1 MHMDWHYPL
10 PPATTA
16 DPHNPPRLPCHTHIP
31 LTSTPLLTLARLPQL
46 CSHSTYPVDTHTPLC
61 TLVPTQPCT
70 CPLSTPP
77 PPLPQ
82 VLHCLNTSQVKGKPH
97 STGVGAPDR
106 VSASSLGADSPSPES
121 MPVLWASVPLFI
133 EGCCLLPNLKG
144 YYAGSDFARAP
155 SLMPGN
161 ELGLPDQNTGP
172 CY

>member
-1 MHMDWHYPL
+1 MDWHYPL

-46 CSHSTYPVDTHTPLC
+46 CSHSTYPVDTPHCAHSCLHSPA
-61 TLVPTQPCT
+61 PAPCQ
-70 CPLSTPP
+70 PP
-77 PPLPQ
+77 PQLPQ

-97 STGVGAPDR
+97 STRVGAPDR
-106 VSASSLGADSPSPES
+106 VSASSLGADSLSSGS
-121 MPVLWASVPLFI
+121 MPVLWASVPFFI

-144 YYAGSDFARAP
+144 YHAGSDFARAP
-155 SLMPGN
+155 SLMPGS